1 MSFQKDAKAYL
12 GPLETSIMETLCKYI
27 DQLLAKKQ
35 REIFKKNLL
44 QRCFAD

>member
-35 REIFKKNLL
+35 REIFQKNLH
-44 QRCFAD
+44 QRYFAD

>member
-1 MSFQKDAKAYL
+1 MSFQKDAKAYI

-44 QRCFAD
+44 QRCFAN